1 MLCWAHV
8 PSLHEGSRVIETVH
22 GHSQTWGSGVP
33 GEWAIP
39 WGSSINHHEA
49 LHSPIPT
56 SIQGEI
62 VKNTLS
68 SNNSHQLTFYLIYI
82 LTLHLT
88 FDLADILALSDILC
102 GMCSGPC
109 VLSCIPMLAIGFGSM
124 RAQAEL
130 DFAMSCWPLLLALA
144 PLVPT
149 ATTSRQR
156 RRRRRR
162 AACWNLETLTW
173 QGKKWK
179 YIVQT
184 VLNLKHSIGAR
195 GAQNHNSPE
204 VWLNISLRK
213 AQIQFGM
220 VKIWLDMFKCVRL
233 MSKAKDKSK
242 QDRLATDFGR
252 SCLWISSFWGCVSRV
267 MFFPRSSCAWF
278 YRLSLV

>member
-1 MLCWAHV
+1 MA
-8 PSLHEGSRVIETVH
+8 IAK
-22 GHSQTWGSGVP
+22 P
-33 GEWAIP
+33 GDQGYLVNLGQFLG
-39 WGSSINHHEA
+39 GSSINHHEA

-56 SIQGEI
+56 SIRGEI
-62 VKNTLS
+62 VKNTIS
-68 SNNSHQLTFYLIYI
+68 SSDSHQLTFYLIYI

-88 FDLADILALSDILC
+88 SDLADILALSDILC
-102 GMCSGPC
+102 GMC

-179 YIVQT
+179 YIV
-184 VLNLKHSIGAR
+184 R
-195 GAQNHNSPE
+195 
-204 VWLNISLRK
+204 R
-213 AQIQFGM
+213 
-220 VKIWLDMFKCVRL
+220 
-233 MSKAKDKSK
+233 
-242 QDRLATDFGR
+242 
-252 SCLWISSFWGCVSRV
+252 FWT
-267 MFFPRSSCAWF
+267 
-278 YRLSLV
+278 